1 MEIEEI
7 IDTIK
12 TNPLTASEKTALIKR
27 HFAEIMYILGLDL
40 ENDSLKD
47 TPQRVAKMY
56 VHEIFSGLDSA
67 KEPEITLFNNEYNYG
82 EIVLEKNIPLYSF
95 CEHHFL
101 PIIGKVHVAY
111 IPDRKVAGLSKLNRA
126 VEYFSRRPQVQER
139 LTREI
144 AAFLKIKLET
154 EDIAV
159 IIEAEHFCISSRGI
173 KDSGCFTTTTSY
185 HGRFKSEKKQELLS
199 LLKID

>member
-12 TNPLTASEKTALIKR
+12 TNHLNASEKTTLIKR
-27 HFAEIMYILGLDL
+27 HFTEIMCILGLDL
-40 ENDSLKD
+40 DNDSLKD
-47 TPQRVAKMY
+47 TPERVAKMY
-56 VHEIFSGLDSA
+56 VHEIFSGLDFA

-82 EIVLEKNIPLYSF
+82 EIVLERNIPLYSF

-101 PIIGKVHVAY
+101 PIIGKAHVAY
-111 IPDRKVAGLSKLNRA
+111 IPDKKVAGLSKLNRA

-144 AAFLKIKLET
+144 ATFLKIKLQT
-154 EDIAV
+154 EDVAV
-159 IIEAEHFCISSRGI
+159 IIEAEHLCISSRGI